1 MHMELGQ
8 YKYLGGNVLSLLGN
22 HKEGKDRK
30 VVTLVK
36 SPDPSFF
43 IHGSER
49 DYAGFG
55 QVLLV
60 HVTKYR

>member
-8 YKYLGGNVLSLLGN
+8 YKYLGGNVLSLIGN

-36 SPDPSFF
+36 SPDPSFLF
-43 IHGSER
+43 MTVKGIML
-49 DYAGFG
+49 D
-55 QVLLV
+55 LV
-60 HVTKYR
+60 RSCLCM